1 MISFLLIYLYLCV
14 QKPQNRLTMAR
25 PIKEN
30 KENKNVIQS
39 YILTTAKYQF
49 SINEKRI
56 LYRLIERAQEEIQG
70 TMIKNHLCKMQK
82 NLWSVSIEMPI
93 TAILGAI
100 STEGQ
105 RNTNY
110 EEVKKAANSL
120 VRKVVEWDDKEGK
133 TWYCT
138 ALIYNVKLTKGSGIM
153 KFDVSD
159 WVWDMMLDFSKGFR
173 KYELV
178 TAMKFKSPYTMRFY
192 ELMSGQKKPLYL
204 SLQELREMFGVQ
216 NKYKHP
222 ADLRKCIIEP
232 AKKELDAT
240 SPYSFFPKEERD
252 GDKKTSKITG
262 YTFFPVFHEHN
273 QDKKLQKAEQ
283 QSKVTA
289 RFQLDDTIYEY
300 LHHSFGFQSQEI
312 NKNKTTFIEGQNG
325 IPDFIGFLSELKAAS
340 RFADNPKGY
349 VINAIKIKTKES
361 AIQKE

>member
-1 MISFLLIYLYLCV
+1 
-14 QKPQNRLTMAR
+14 
-25 PIKEN
+25 
-30 KENKNVIQS
+30 
-39 YILTTAKYQF
+39 
-49 SINEKRI
+49 
-56 LYRLIERAQEEIQG
+56 
-70 TMIKNHLCKMQK
+70 
-82 NLWSVSIEMPI
+82 
-93 TAILGAI
+93 
-100 STEGQ
+100 
-105 RNTNY
+105 
-110 EEVKKAANSL
+110 VKKAANSL

-192 ELMSGQKKPLYL
+192 ELMSGQQRPLYL
-204 SLQELREMFGVQ
+204 SLKELREMFGVQ
-216 NKYKHP
+216 DKYKRP
-222 ADLRKCIIEP
+222 AMIRARIIDP
-232 AKKELDAT
+232 AKKELDET

-289 RFQLDDTIYEY
+289 RFQLDDQIYDY

-312 NKNKTTFIEGQNG
+312 NKNKTTFIEGQNC
-325 IPDFIGFLSELKAAS
+325 IPDFMGFLCELKAAS